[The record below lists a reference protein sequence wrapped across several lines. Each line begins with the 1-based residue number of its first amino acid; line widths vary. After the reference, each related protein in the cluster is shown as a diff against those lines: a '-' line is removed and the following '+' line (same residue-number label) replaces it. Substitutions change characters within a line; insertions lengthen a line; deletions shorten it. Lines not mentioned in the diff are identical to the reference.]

1 MGHSGLFV
9 SAMEQVAPDFPK
21 AQFIAV
27 SGNEGKPPSTRL
39 ACRADEQVSQDGR
52 RLWTSGGPQYHRAGG
67 RISNLCDQS
76 GRASNYPPYQG
87 HGRRRRGERGGVV
100 AHRSKR
106 GRDYRQAECGRG
118 GLVQAAKEKNICVTG
133 RGFDQTKS
141 RRTSFSQISSRI
153 GRAVRQHFR
162 PGEGRQAVR
171 RLHAIRLRHGSGDR
185 RFAALRGRQS
195 CQPERSRRCR
205 QATQRSAI
213 PEAAWP

>member
-1 MGHSGLFV
+1 MGGVYGLQGV
-9 SAMEQVAPDFPK
+9 PNIT
-21 AQFIAV
+21 AQ
-27 SGNEGKPPSTRL
+27 
-39 ACRADEQVSQDGR
+39 
-52 RLWTSGGPQYHRAGG
+52 AGG
-67 RISNLCDQS
+67 FRLCATKVGAQVTILHIKDMEDAAEAKEAALSLIAQS
-76 GRASNYPPYQG
+76 ADVITGKLNAAEAGSC
-87 HGRRRRGERGGVV
+87 RRRRRRIS
-100 AHRSKR
+100 ALRAAASI
-106 GRDYRQAECGRG
+106 RQ
-118 GLVQAAKEKNICVTG
+118 
-133 RGFDQTKS
+133 KS